1 MTNKLLT
8 SVRFTTLGLVLGLSA
23 TLASALEVGQ
33 QAPDFDL
40 PGKQGNVKLS
50 DYKGKAVYL
59 DFWASWCGPCKQSF
73 PWMNEMHTKYAAQGF
88 AVVGINV
95 DAKQADA
102 TGFLEQTPAKF
113 DVAFDA
119 KGASPKSYGIKGMP
133 SSILIGPDGKVL
145 AMHAGFKDEERG
157 ALEDKIKSALKK

>member
-1 MTNKLLT
+1 MMFSKIRCGLAGLAIA
-8 SVRFTTLGLVLGLSA
+8 LGA
-23 TLASALEVGQ
+23 TCAAAIEVGQ

-40 PGKQGNVKLS
+40 TGQQGNVKLS

-73 PWMNEMHTKYAAQGF
+73 PWMNEMQAKYAAQGF

-102 TGFLEQTPAKF
+102 TSFLQQTPAKF
-113 DVAFDA
+113 DIAFDA
-119 KGASPKSYGIKGMP
+119 KGASPRSYGVKGMP
-133 SSILIGPDGKVL
+133 SSVLIGPDGKVL
-145 AMHAGFKDEERG
+145 KVHAGFKEEERT
-157 ALEDKIKSALKK
+157 ALEDAIKAALKK

>member
-1 MTNKLLT
+1 MMFSKIRCGLAGLAIA
-8 SVRFTTLGLVLGLSA
+8 LGA
-23 TLASALEVGQ
+23 TCAAAIEVGQ

-40 PGKQGNVKLS
+40 TGQQGNVKFS

-73 PWMNEMHTKYAAQGF
+73 PWMNEMQAKYAAQGF

-102 TGFLEQTPAKF
+102 TSFLQQTPAKF
-113 DVAFDA
+113 DIAFDA
-119 KGASPKSYGIKGMP
+119 KGTSPRSYGIKGMP
-133 SSILIGPDGKVL
+133 SSVLIGPDGKVL
-145 AMHAGFKDEERG
+145 MVHAGFKEEERT
-157 ALEDKIKSALKK
+157 ALEDAIKAALKK